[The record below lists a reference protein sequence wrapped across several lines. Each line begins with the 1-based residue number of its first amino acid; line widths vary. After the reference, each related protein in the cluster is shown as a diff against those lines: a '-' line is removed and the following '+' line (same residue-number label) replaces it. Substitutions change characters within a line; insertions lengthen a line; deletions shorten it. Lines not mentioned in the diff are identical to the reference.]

1 MKIYCKY
8 DKLESLYN
16 LKAHPKNPNKH
27 STDQVKRLAELY
39 NYHGI
44 RHPVIVSNLSGFV
57 VAGHGRI
64 EAAKQAGLKEFP
76 IVYQDFVDTDAEYAF
91 MVSDNAISD
100 WSELDM
106 GMINADLPDLG
117 PDFDIDMLG
126 MKDFNLDVF
135 EKKDSEEITIDF
147 KYKIEIDCIN
157 EENQK
162 NLKEEFEKRGFEVR
176 LLL

>member
-76 IVYQDFVDTDAEYAF
+76 VVYQDFVDSDAEYAF

-126 MKDFNLDVF
+126 IEDFTLDMADKEVKNTGG
-135 EKKDSEEITIDF
+135 ELSIDQF
-147 KYKIEIDCIN
+147 DNFTHHCPKC
-157 EENQK
+157 
-162 NLKEEFEKRGFEVR
+162 GFEWNGDSKSFNED
-176 LLL
+176 LDE